1 MSLSEPVLKILNS
14 VKKIVAV
21 LAKYKNAVSEDSKAL
36 LIILAFIGWIAV
48 SNYKDKRATNNS
60 SSDADAQINSV
71 PV

>member
-48 SNYKDKRATNNS
+48 SNYRDKHGTTT
-60 SSDADAQINSV
+60 SSDADAQINSA